1 MKNFLSLLCILSLC
15 FGCDKAYDLNK
26 IESGDVTI
34 GNDQSEWIMPLAQI
48 TVGMDELQDG
58 SADIR
63 AIFDE
68 VDIWLPTTL
77 PGNAE
82 WVDIVRLSSDGT
94 YLDGMLEA
102 LIDEMLVPGSK
113 KMDEVVDLIWSNEGY
128 RERFTALIPADS
140 EELFK
145 AEFKKFF
152 GEDNEAGEALRDTMG
167 ELAREFL
174 SQIKINTITYNATLD
189 VDDDLIDML
198 ADNLD
203 PEGTVDPVN
212 TLDLYGE
219 VRSSLPVSFE
229 VAADFSETNVAIA
242 PFLVEPDEENDID
255 HILHSDGTG
264 APHLYM
270 KAGGSRY
277 PASEETIRNN
287 WHTITQD
294 GQAVFKAAV
303 SNMAD
308 VSVEMMERYNLTSDD
323 IRYLVPHQANLRIID
338 ATANRMGLTR
348 NKCMINIDRYGN
360 TTAATI
366 PLCLY
371 DYEKELKRGDKLI
384 LASFGGGYTWGSV
397 YVKWAYD
404 GESAK

>member
-1 MKNFLSLLCILSLC
+1 MKNFLSLLCIFSLC
-15 FGCDKAYDLNK
+15 VGCDKAYDLNK

-203 PEGTVDPVN
+203 PEGTPDARN
-212 TLDLYGE
+212 TLHLYGS
-219 VRSSLPVSFE
+219 VASRLPVTVHVAPTFTPTDITFE
-229 VAADFSETNVAIA
+229 FDVEAASPDSGIPQTQLFGDDLRQLVGGITVRIPVTLLTYYRDLGFDDAADSQLT
-242 PFLVEPDEENDID
+242 ID
-255 HILHSDGTG
+255 
-264 APHLYM
+264 
-270 KAGGSRY
+270 
-277 PASEETIRNN
+277 
-287 WHTITQD
+287 
-294 GQAVFKAAV
+294 
-303 SNMAD
+303 
-308 VSVEMMERYNLTSDD
+308 
-323 IRYLVPHQANLRIID
+323 LR
-338 ATANRMGLTR
+338 L
-348 NKCMINIDRYGN
+348 
-360 TTAATI
+360 
-366 PLCLY
+366 
-371 DYEKELKRGDKLI
+371 LKRGGLKLN
-384 LASFGGGYTWGSV
+384 L
-397 YVKWAYD
+397 
-404 GESAK
+404 